1 MDAGFSCPN
10 RENGGEGCAFCD
22 PASFSPSAGD
32 KRSVG
37 EQIRSGVERLR
48 GRGIGKVA
56 VYFQPRTN
64 TWGPLAKLRE
74 VWDEAASVPEAV
86 ALCVGTRPDAVGD
99 EVLDLLAGYSSR
111 FGEIWLELGLQSSNA
126 GTLDLLGRGHSP
138 EAFSD
143 ACSRAR
149 ARGLKVCAH
158 VILGLP
164 GEGREEERET
174 ARFIAASGVEGVK
187 LHQLAVVRG
196 TRIEKMWQNGEV
208 RTLSE
213 EEYAKKAVSFI
224 KLLPGNTILHR
235 LCGDTAPGSLIA
247 PVFRKAEVERLIRK
261 EL

>member
-10 RENGGEGCAFCD
+10 RENGGQGCAFCD

-32 KRSVG
+32 ERSVG

-48 GRGIGKVA
+48 GRGVRKVA

-64 TWGPLAKLRE
+64 TYGPLKRLRE
-74 VWDEAASVPEAV
+74 VWDEAASAPEAV

-99 EVLDLLAGYSSR
+99 EVLDLLGSYSSR
-111 FGEIWLELGLQSSNA
+111 FGEIWLELGLQTSNPV
-126 GTLDLLGRGHSP
+126 TLDLLGRGHSP

-143 ACSRAR
+143 ACRRAR
-149 ARGLKVCAH
+149 SRGLKVCAH

-164 GEGREEERET
+164 GEGSGEESET
-174 ARFIAASGVEGVK
+174 ARFIAASGVEGLK

-196 TRIEKMWQNGEV
+196 TKIEKMWQNGGV
-208 RTLSE
+208 RTLSG
-213 EEYAKKAVSFI
+213 EEYARRAVSFI
-224 KLLPGNTILHR
+224 KLLPKTTILHR

-247 PVFRKAEVERLIRK
+247 PVFCKAKVERLIRK